1 MDPDTD
7 RSSCGQL
14 FPMEK
19 PDIQASELN
28 DIRQEIDSIDEQIVE
43 LLCARFAASEKVRLA
58 KTSDLLSGAMPY
70 RPGREA
76 VILRRLVE
84 VAAGRVPLA
93 VIERVWRSVMSA
105 SVLAQAD
112 VRIVTI
118 AEVMNDQRYRQATD
132 LFASLVPIEKAG
144 SLKAALGAL
153 SEGEQVLVV
162 VPMKLDWRGVL
173 DETPDGKPARVVGV
187 LTAGSDKPGRS
198 LAVLGHAP
206 SEPTGEDETLLV
218 TTGKLPRDFV
228 PKPIWHLKLADDVY
242 LTSIPGYLEM
252 SEQPLVSLKGNSGL
266 GLRIAGRYPSAME
279 LNNQ

>member
-1 MDPDTD
+1 MDPSTD
-7 RSSCGQL
+7 KSSYGQL
-14 FPMEK
+14 SPMEK
-19 PDIQASELN
+19 PDIQTSEL
-28 DIRQEIDSIDEQIVE
+28 DGIRQEIDSIDEQIVE

-58 KTSDLLSGAMPY
+58 KTASLLTGGMPY

-76 VILRRLVE
+76 VILRRLVD

-93 VIERVWRSVMSA
+93 VIERVWRTVISA

-118 AEVMNDQRYRQATD
+118 AEVMSDARYRQATD
-132 LFASLVPIEKAG
+132 LFASLVPVEKAG
-144 SLKAALGAL
+144 SLKAALAAL
-153 SEGEQVLVV
+153 AEGEQVLVV
-162 VPMKLDWRGVL
+162 VPMKLDWRGAL
-173 DETPDGKPARVVGV
+173 QQMPDGNPARVVAV
-187 LTAGSDKPGRS
+187 LAAGSDKPGRS

-228 PKPIWHLKLADDVY
+228 PKPIWHLKVADDVY

-266 GLRIAGRYPSAME
+266 GLKIAGRYPSAME
-279 LNNQ
+279 LS

>member
-1 MDPDTD
+1 MNPDTD

-84 VAAGRVPLA
+84 VAAGRVPLP

-132 LFASLVPIEKAG
+132 LYASLVPIEKAG

-173 DETPDGKPARVVGV
+173 DETPDGKPARVVAV
-187 LTAGSDKPGRS
+187 LAAGSDKPGRS

-266 GLRIAGRYPSAME
+266 ELRIAGRYPSAME
-279 LNNQ
+279 LNKQ

>member
-1 MDPDTD
+1 MERT
-7 RSSCGQL
+7 SHGQL
-14 FPMEK
+14 SLMDNPA
-19 PDIQASELN
+19 IQTTDLSG
-28 DIRQEIDSIDEQIVE
+28 IRQEIDSIDEQIVE

-58 KTSDLLSGAMPY
+58 KTSSLLTGGMPY

-84 VAAGRVPLA
+84 IAAGRVPVA
-93 VIERVWRSVMSA
+93 VIERVWRTVISA

-118 AEVMNDQRYRQATD
+118 PDVMGDLRYRQAID
-132 LFASLVPIEKAG
+132 LFASLVPIEKAT
-144 SLKAALGAL
+144 SLKAALAAL

-162 VPMKLDWRGVL
+162 VPMKLDWRGMLEQTEDGPVPHVVAVL
-173 DETPDGKPARVVGV
+173 A
-187 LTAGSDKPGRS
+187 AGSDKPARS

-242 LTSIPGYLEM
+242 LTSIPGYLEI

-266 GLRIAGRYPSAME
+266 GLKIAGRYPSAME
-279 LNNQ
+279 LTK